1 MPKTRILLVEDDL
14 SLGVMLSMELKRRGH
29 EVDTAK
35 SAAEAAKKLAAAEY
49 DALITDLKL
58 GDLDGLEVLKR
69 AKARDPRI
77 EVLVMTGHGSI
88 DTAVAAM
95 KAGAFDYLTKPVE
108 PEELFLVL
116 GKALEHRS
124 LVHEVER
131 LREEVRGKYS
141 FDGIVYS
148 GPQMNKVLE
157 LVSKVAATDA
167 TVLILGESG
176 TGKELIARAVHEKSP
191 RRNGAFVP
199 INCGA
204 LPEGLLESELFGHVR
219 GAFTG
224 AERNKRGLFE
234 EASGGTLFLDEISE
248 TTPALQVK
256 LLRALQEGEV
266 RRVGDN
272 HPVKVSGRIV
282 AATNKDLGK
291 LVAEGKF
298 REDLYYRLKVFPIDL
313 PPLRERT
320 EDILP
325 LAEHFLR
332 KAKKKL
338 AGKASKFSPE
348 AAEAL
353 RRYRWPGNVRELEHV
368 VERVMIMA
376 SGAAVV
382 LEDLP
387 PELSS
392 GAGSGAS
399 SKNSASTT
407 LEDAEK
413 RHILRTLEACGGNQL
428 EAAKRLGV
436 ARNTLWRKLKAWGI
450 APSGSPK

>member
-1 MPKTRILLVEDDL
+1 MITLKARILLVEDDL
-14 SLGVMLSMELKRRGH
+14 SLGTMLSMVLKRRGH
-29 EVDTAK
+29 DVDVAK
-35 SAAEAAKKLAAAEY
+35 SGADATKRLAAAEY
-49 DALITDLKL
+49 DAVVTDLKL

-69 AKARDPRI
+69 AKARDPRT

-108 PEELFLVL
+108 AEELGLVL
-116 GKALEHRS
+116 DKALEHRS

-148 GPQMNKVLE
+148 GPAMNRVLE
-157 LVSKVAATDA
+157 LVSKVAATEA

-176 TGKELIARAVHEKSP
+176 TGKELIARALHEKSA
-191 RRNGAFVP
+191 RRNGAFVAV
-199 INCGA
+199 NCGA

-224 AERNKRGLFE
+224 AERSKRGLFE

-248 TTPALQVK
+248 TTPGLQVK

-272 HPVKVSGRIV
+272 HPVKVTGRLV
-282 AATNKDLGK
+282 AATNKDLVK

-313 PPLRERT
+313 PPLRERP

-338 AGKASKFSPE
+338 GGTASKFSPE
-348 AAEAL
+348 AADAL

-376 SGAAVV
+376 GGAAVASG
-382 LEDLP
+382 DLP
-387 PELSS
+387 PEMLPGGTAPAAVKDKG
-392 GAGSGAS
+392 GAGG
-399 SKNSASTT
+399 T
-407 LEDAEK
+407 LEAAER
-413 RHILRTLEACGGNQL
+413 RHVQLVLEACGGNQA

-436 ARNTLWRKLKAWGI
+436 ARNTLWRKLKAWGLG
-450 APSGSPK
+450 P

>member
-1 MPKTRILLVEDDL
+1 MDKTRILLVEDDL
-14 SLGVMLSMELKRRGH
+14 SLGTLMSMELKRRGH
-29 EVDTAK
+29 EVETAK
-35 SAAEAAKKLAAAEY
+35 SGEEATRKLAAGEY
-49 DALITDLKL
+49 DAVVTDLKL

-69 AKARDPRI
+69 AKARDPRT

-95 KAGAFDYLTKPVE
+95 KAGAYDYLTKPVE
-108 PEELFLVL
+108 AEELGLVL
-116 GKALEHRS
+116 DKALEHRS

-131 LREEVRGKYS
+131 LREAVRGKYS
-141 FDGIVYS
+141 FEGIVYS
-148 GPQMNKVLE
+148 GPRMNKVLE

-191 RRNGAFVP
+191 RRNGAFVA

-256 LLRALQEGEV
+256 LLRALQEGEI

-272 HPVKVSGRIV
+272 HPFKVSGRLI
-282 AATNKDLGK
+282 AATNKDLSK
-291 LVAEGKF
+291 LVEEGKF
-298 REDLYYRLKVFPIDL
+298 REDLFYRLKVFPIDL
-313 PPLRERT
+313 PPLRDRP

-332 KAKKKL
+332 KARKKL
-338 AGKASKFSPE
+338 GGKATKFSPE
-348 AAEAL
+348 AAKGL

-368 VERVMIMA
+368 VERVLIMA
-376 SGAAVV
+376 SGMAINAA
-382 LEDLP
+382 DLP
-387 PELSS
+387 PEILPAVAAANAK
-392 GAGSGAS
+392 GGPPQ
-399 SKNSASTT
+399 T
-407 LEDAEK
+407 LEESER
-413 RHILRTLEACGGNQL
+413 RHVRQVLEDCDGNQA

-436 ARNTLWRKLKAWGI
+436 ARNTLWRKLRAYGI
-450 APSGSPK
+450 QPPKK

>member
-1 MPKTRILLVEDDL
+1 MSKAKILLVEDDL
-14 SLGVMLSMELKRRGH
+14 SLGAMLAMDLKRRGH
-29 EVDTAK
+29 EIDLAK
-35 SAAEAAKKLAAAEY
+35 SGAEAKTKIASAEY
-49 DALITDLKL
+49 DAVISDLKL
-58 GDLDGLEVLKR
+58 GDLDGLEVLAL
-69 AKARDPRI
+69 AKGRDPRT
-77 EVLVMTGHGSI
+77 EVIMMTGHGSI
-88 DTAVAAM
+88 DTAVAAI

-108 PEELFLVL
+108 TEELNLVL
-116 GKALEHRS
+116 AKALERRS
-124 LVHEVER
+124 LLDEVSR

-148 GPQMNKVLE
+148 GPKINKVLD
-157 LVSKVAATDA
+157 LVTKVAATEA

-191 RRNGAFVP
+191 RRNGAFVA

-219 GAFTG
+219 GSFTG
-224 AERNKRGLFE
+224 ADRNKRGLFE

-256 LLRALQEGEV
+256 LLRALQEGEI

-272 HPVKVSGRIV
+272 HPLKVSGRLV
-282 AATNKDLGK
+282 AATNKDLAK

-313 PPLRERT
+313 PPLRDRP
-320 EDILP
+320 EDIMP

-332 KAKKKL
+332 KGRKKL
-338 AGKASKFSPE
+338 GGKAVKFSPE
-348 AAEAL
+348 AAAAL
-353 RRYRWPGNVRELEHV
+353 RAYRWPGNVRELEHV
-368 VERVMIMA
+368 VDRVLIMA
-376 SGAAVV
+376 AGTTVTGA
-382 LEDLP
+382 DLP
-387 PELSS
+387 PELGPAAPPALVAAVSE
-392 GAGSGAS
+392 
-399 SKNSASTT
+399 T
-407 LEDAEK
+407 LEEAEK
-413 RHILRTLEACGGNQL
+413 KHVRLVLESCEGNQV

-450 APSGSPK
+450 

>member
-1 MPKTRILLVEDDL
+1 MDKVKPRILLVEDNL
-14 SLGVMLSMELKRRGH
+14 SLGTMLAMELKRRGH
-29 EVDTAK
+29 DVDTAK
-35 SAAEAAKKLAAAEY
+35 SGADAVKKLIASEY
-49 DALITDLKL
+49 DAMVTDLKL

-108 PEELFLVL
+108 AEELGLVL
-116 GKALEHRS
+116 AKALEHRS

-157 LVSKVAATDA
+157 LVSKVAATEA

-176 TGKELIARAVHEKSP
+176 TGKELIARALHEKSP
-191 RRNGAFVP
+191 RRNGQFVA

-332 KAKKKL
+332 KAKKKHG
-338 AGKASKFSPE
+338 GKASKFSPE

-376 SGAAVV
+376 SGAAVAAA
-382 LEDLP
+382 DLP
-387 PELSS
+387 PELLP
-392 GAGSGAS
+392 AGVPAAAP
-399 SKNSASTT
+399 KARMTET
-407 LEDAEK
+407 LETAEK
-413 RHILRTLEACGGNQL
+413 RHVQQVLEACGGNQA

-436 ARNTLWRKLKAWGI
+436 ARNTLWRKLKAWGLDKS
-450 APSGSPK
+450 A